1 MQTLM
6 AYLRLTRPANIL
18 TAIADILLGY
28 AISGSFISIYEWHNF
43 TQLLWLILATSGLY
57 AGGVVLNDVFD
68 YEVDKVE
75 RPERPLPSGRASLN
89 GARILGVVLLLLG
102 FLAAYQVSGRSA
114 NLAFTLVILIL
125 LYDSI
130 TKQFDFTGPF
140 TMGLCRGF
148 NLLLGMSVVPMALS
162 AWWGMAVIPL
172 IYIFA
177 ITLVSRGEVNGGN
190 PFAIRGAFVL
200 YFLVIGLIISLAWL
214 GEGFKIWYALP
225 LLFLFAFLIFP
236 PLLAAAKNLAAQ
248 QVMRAVKAGV
258 LALIVLDAAIASG
271 FAGIIYGLIVL
282 ALLPI
287 SILLAKAF
295 AVS

>member
-1 MQTLM
+1 M
-6 AYLRLTRPANIL
+6 AYIRLTRPANVL

-28 AISGSFISIYEWHNF
+28 AISGSFISIYEWQNF
-43 TQLLWLILATSGLY
+43 QSLLWLILSTSGLY

-68 YEVDKVE
+68 YEVDKLE
-75 RPERPLPSGRASLN
+75 RPERPLPSGKASLM
-89 GARILGVVLLLLG
+89 GARLLGGILLLIG

-130 TKQFDFTGPF
+130 TKHFDFTGPF

-148 NLLLGMSVVPMALS
+148 NLLLGMSVVPLTLS
-162 AWWGMAVIPL
+162 AWWGMAAIPV

-200 YFLVIGLIISLAWL
+200 YFVVISLIISLTWL
-214 GEGFKIWYALP
+214 GSGFKLWFILP
-225 LLFLFAFLIFP
+225 FLALFAFLIFP
-236 PLLAAAKNLAAQ
+236 PLLSAARDLAPQ
-248 QVMRAVKAGV
+248 NVMRAVKAGV
-258 LALIVLDAAIASG
+258 LALIVMDATIASG
-271 FAGIIYGLIVL
+271 FAGIVYGLIIL